1 MQTCFLVFPSFLPC
15 QSLDSLPTLE
25 GQPRAWIGKRRG
37 KKRALQIGTADGY
50 IAGFP
55 KLLKPGSSM
64 ETWLPKLSNAGFG
77 LLDLIAMTSARVDP
91 MSETF

>member
-1 MQTCFLVFPSFLPC
+1 MFPLFLPC
-15 QSLDSLPTLE
+15 QSLDSLPTFE
-25 GQPRAWIGKRRG
+25 GQPGAWSFFFGMPVLYR
-37 KKRALQIGTADGY
+37 KKLQIGTADGY

-91 MSETF
+91 MSEKF